1 MIKDAKSGV
10 EQPVFNELL
19 PRTGTL
25 VKVTSRQTVV
35 LGFPPTS
42 TMQTVVDS
50 SPEGVFTRTENITRH
65 RMLFVTA
72 RLVDPDTG
80 KSVDPE
86 PAAKKSPLHAKLDAI
101 VIPQIQF
108 HEATLS
114 EAMEFLRRKSQDL
127 DTSTTDPNQKGVNM
141 IVKAGGH
148 IAEARITLDLKNIP
162 LGEALRYVAQLSNLH
177 LVVERYAVTL
187 ISQADFEA
195 QQKQVESS
203 ASNEPSTVI
212 TAESISTD
220 KGTGVIDASGDVK
233 ITTSQG
239 TLSTEQ
245 ARVQMKPTAGAIILP
260 TVQFQDATLT
270 EAIEFLRVKSRELD
284 PEKKGLNILVKP
296 GGDPKAKITMALK
309 DVPAYEALRYVAEI
323 AGHKLTVE
331 GDVFVITPVQ
341 GNR

>member
-1 MIKDAKSGV
+1 
-10 EQPVFNELL
+10 
-19 PRTGTL
+19 
-25 VKVTSRQTVV
+25 
-35 LGFPPTS
+35 
-42 TMQTVVDS
+42 
-50 SPEGVFTRTENITRH
+50 
-65 RMLFVTA
+65 
-72 RLVDPDTG
+72 
-80 KSVDPE
+80 
-86 PAAKKSPLHAKLDAI
+86 
-101 VIPQIQF
+101 
-108 HEATLS
+108 
-114 EAMEFLRRKSQDL
+114 
-127 DTSTTDPNQKGVNM
+127 
-141 IVKAGGH
+141 
-148 IAEARITLDLKNIP
+148 
-162 LGEALRYVAQLSNLH
+162 VAQLSNLH

-203 ASNEPSTVI
+203 ASNEPGTVI

-270 EAIEFLRVKSRELD
+270 ESIEFLRVKSRELD